1 MVKALAVTSLVLT
14 GCTGG
19 KKNAQVETNGPVGVE
34 TMKVS
39 QTSVSVTGVF
49 SGTVEEKKRTQL
61 SFATAGTVR
70 TMNVRLG
77 DRVEKGQLIG
87 TLDDTSAQSTY
98 AGARASLVQAEDAY
112 RRMKELHDKGSLPEI
127 RWVEVQSKLDQAR
140 SMEALARKALEDCRL
155 LAPFGGVIAGKN
167 GEAGQNVVPGMA
179 VAQLVSSTGQQVKIA
194 VPEAEIGSVAVG
206 QKALVT
212 VPALDGKTY
221 RATVAERGV
230 TADAFSRSYEVKLR
244 VDEADNAL
252 LPGMVTN
259 VSLLSSDRRQ
269 AYVIPARIV
278 QLDEQNRSFVW
289 VANGGK
295 AEKRIITCG
304 EFAGDGVVV
313 AAGLSEGDRVIVRGQ
328 QKVCNGT
335 VLNEERRMENEE

>member
-1 MVKALAVTSLVLT
+1 MKKSAFKLMTLVFISLSLT

-19 KKNAQVETNGPVGVE
+19 KGVQASDKEPVGVK
-34 TMKVS
+34 TMTVS
-39 QTSVSVTGVF
+39 RTSVSVAGTF
-49 SGTVEEKKRTQL
+49 SGTVEERNRTQL
-61 SFATAGTVR
+61 SFATAGTIR
-70 TMNVRLG
+70 TMDVRLG
-77 DRVEKGQLIG
+77 DRVEKGQTIG

-98 AGARASLVQAEDAY
+98 AGAKAALLQAEDAY

-127 RWVEVQSKLDQAR
+127 KWVEAQSKLDQAR
-140 SMEALARKALEDCRL
+140 SMEELARKALEDCRL
-155 LAPFGGVIAGKN
+155 LAPFGGVIAGKT
-167 GEAGQNVVPGMA
+167 GEVGQNVVPGMA

-206 QKALVT
+206 QKAAVA
-212 VPALDGKTY
+212 VPALDGKIY

-259 VSLLSSDRRQ
+259 VSLLSPDTLQ
-269 AYVIPARIV
+269 ACVIPARIV
-278 QLDEQNRSFVW
+278 QLDERNRSFVW
-289 VANGGK
+289 VDNGGK
-295 AEKRIITCG
+295 AEKRVITCG

-313 AAGLSEGDRVIVRGQ
+313 ASGLSEGDRVIVSGQ

-335 VLNEERRMENEE
+335 VLSEK